1 MPLQHIVT
9 TIKERKHTSL
19 SGTKVEIFL
28 NGGRRILKTMV
39 VGAFYIPKFL
49 RRKKK
54 RGRPRK
60 IRQEKPVVGIDW
72 DEWDRIKQEKYGT
85 RYDILLLDEAPRI
98 GSGLRTVYVKE
109 GRKWAHMTSQTG
121 DPSIRDGLV
130 RKRFRIKRWE
140 ELKAS
145 HERYL
150 IRNNKI

>member
-1 MPLQHIVT
+1 
-9 TIKERKHTSL
+9 
-19 SGTKVEIFL
+19 
-28 NGGRRILKTMV
+28 MV

-60 IRQEKPVVGIDW
+60 IRQEKPTVGIDW